1 MNTSGFHA
9 QERWLKQKIV
19 FFFNKSS
26 RYLEESFWATETFVT
41 DGDDLSIGKFVG
53 LLKRGGGG
61 SGGHL
66 LLEVEGDVAE
76 LLLDVTDDFTLSGGR
91 ERVTTLS
98 EDLHQVVSQVTSSE
112 IETQDGVGES
122 ITLEEDNEE
131 KLSDRR

>member
-1 MNTSGFHA
+1 MTQSF
-9 QERWLKQKIV
+9 V
-19 FFFNKSS
+19 
-26 RYLEESFWATETFVT
+26 YLEHGLGATEALVS
-41 DGDDLSIGKFVG
+41 DGDDLTVRKFIG
-53 LLKRGGGG
+53 LLERGGGG

-131 KLSDRR
+131 KLSDRQ